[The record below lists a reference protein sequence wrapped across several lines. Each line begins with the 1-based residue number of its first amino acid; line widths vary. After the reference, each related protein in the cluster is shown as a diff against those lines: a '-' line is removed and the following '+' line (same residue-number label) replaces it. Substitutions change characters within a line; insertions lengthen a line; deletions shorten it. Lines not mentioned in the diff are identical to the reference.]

1 MVQWLLFVC
10 TDYVFWSVLAERFE
24 CGGKCRL
31 FHKSF
36 FIFYTVTDKMAL
48 LIGNSSY
55 KTQRLKCPHNDVKAV
70 TVTLQELGFKT
81 ISLVDLTLTQ
91 MTKAVEYFYEL
102 LDEGMYG
109 LFYYSG
115 HGLDVHK
122 TTHLMPIDAN
132 DSQVKL
138 EECVN
143 YDVITQKLQKRP
155 AKIISILDCCRT
167 A

>member
-1 MVQWLLFVC
+1 MVVSTVYVVFFVNC
-10 TDYVFWSVLAERFE
+10 
-24 CGGKCRL
+24 
-31 FHKSF
+31 
-36 FIFYTVTDKMAL
+36 FIFHPVTDKIAL

-55 KTQRLKCPHNDVKAV
+55 KTRGLRCPHDDVKAV
-70 TVTLQELGFKT
+70 TVALQELGFKT
-81 ISLVDLTLTQ
+81 ISLVDLTLTE

-102 LDEGMYG
+102 LDDGMYG

-132 DSQVKL
+132 DSQVKV

-167 A
+167 T